1 MPPTQQ
7 PATASTGPT
16 TAEGSTGFQLPWAAI
31 PKFIPGTTDVTE
43 YSRKLEFL
51 AAMWPKE
58 HLSLLAPRAALQV
71 EGTAFKKIASLP
83 PDKLKSSDESGIKL
97 LVSTLGGSCGKTDL
111 EAKYDVF
118 EKALYGTVQKQ
129 DETND
134 SYLARHD
141 VHFEELLSQSVTFEQ
156 VRAYILLRQSQL
168 TSEDRKKI
176 ILELGGSLDYKKVCS
191 SIRLLGSRFFADLQG
206 QRVVKSR
213 TYDANVVEEPPEE
226 GEKMVPAMTASAAVE
241 EAEVDLDEGFMEAM
255 LASEDQDALQV
266 QAFEEELESFFQ
278 DTPELQEALVS
289 YMEARNRLLAKK
301 KSRFWPIG
309 GSKGAPKGGRSFKGG
324 GKGKGK
330 HREQLLARIARS
342 NCRICGE
349 KRHWKAECPRR
360 KGNPSSE
367 ATTTVAEAFMDVSQ
381 VADQA
386 VTQEIL
392 TSLPADALTLEE
404 ALCTYNPVATLA
416 QQASHV
422 EAILDTGASRCVMGK
437 SLLQKFIGQ
446 LSDSVRSKIR
456 VQKSAIRMAQS
467 SQDVE
472 ATTSRAPTAS
482 LGTRLVK
489 LRDPT
494 MSLSMAEI
502 EALSL
507 EKHGAF
513 LVNFGTKMKGRTFM
527 DCVEEGSDWTK
538 WFVDHYHDSGKREHK
553 VFINFVEKYV
563 SQAEQLEVELRGEPA
578 VIKSDKPRKTSML
591 SQAAPKARAREDGPE
606 IPWEM
611 LEEPALQDQVATLNS
626 RMSQME
632 QVMQEMISAIRQ
644 LNALMQSQPTLSE
657 LRMFL
662 RKVPWHLF
670 AESTARAAVIAPN
683 PAAQMAANACAQAY
697 QQAEEAAWNVYQDSM
712 LTYSQPSVRALGGLA
727 QRFTLGEGDL
737 ETAEGEGIARKAR
750 RKESSAASPSASVQA
765 PEVLPDAQRQSIFES
780 AVEHAVKERFPD
792 LGILQVFVGKGCRQL
807 QYPLGALPPT
817 DRTTMPGTSK
827 RARIP
832 AAESQNPTWKDGRLH
847 QFHFM
852 GHPDPKKLSE
862 HLRAAG
868 EDKQLVEAA
877 LDYQCAGY
885 RAYVVHVL
893 DESSCFHLGT
903 PKLVYVDPAGE
914 FRSEATLEAFQRQN
928 IKTFV
933 TAAAWQ
939 RGRVER
945 HGDIVKSMLSRL
957 DKESPITNDSSLDQ
971 ALHQVFNAK
980 NALVRH
986 KGYAPEQIV
995 LGRSVRIPGSI
1006 TSDEEWSSHALTEG
1020 DDLEAEAHRRRLDL
1034 RCRARQA
1041 FFEADNCQTI
1051 RRAMLRRSHP
1061 VGGTVRPRSSA
1072 KKGSLREWQS
1082 LSTSVSN
1089 SETVSRVGGAST
1101 FVDLTIPN
1109 PEITAIPN
1117 SSMNASPS
1125 GSPELAVL
1133 SPVPVSGAPAA
1144 QGTGEGDNDIAQPE
1158 QELTPQ
1164 VSIQT
1169 EAPVSLD
1176 APEVERDAA
1185 APSDSVQP
1193 TVEYSEPGQLDAAS
1207 IPVPDSEEGLYT
1219 ETALLASH
1227 QLGVQDS
1234 QGEEIMDFTT
1244 LQTSDDF
1251 QGPPLAE
1258 DNFPYVE
1265 DLKRWASEAAPE
1277 QLEVKLFEQAKAKEL
1292 QCWELRQLLQMKDD
1306 EVCQL
1311 LGNAY
1316 GRVDAPLLFYKELSK
1331 QLEALGFIRH
1341 PLEPC
1346 VFLLYTQ
1353 GKLNG
1358 ILGVHVDDGACGGDA
1373 VFLDKIQTLQKT
1385 LPFGSRKFR
1394 DFVFTGIRLEQMPD
1408 FTIRASQGEY
1418 IRQVLPIDVGR
1429 NRRQNPESPA
1439 TEEERS
1445 KLRGF
1450 VGSVQYAVT
1459 HTRPD
1464 IAAKLGEIQSQITT
1478 ATVQT
1483 LLTANR
1489 VLREAQEFDQ
1499 VCVHFLSI
1507 PADQLTFVSFG
1518 DASFASSKN
1527 LNSHQGVLVCATN
1540 GQLSKNQEAPVSPL
1554 AWVSKKIPR
1563 VVRSTLSA
1571 EAYAM
1576 SKAVDLLGWLR
1587 ALWGVVHVPHFDW
1600 RQPEKSYKL
1609 LNTALV
1615 VTDCKSLFDL
1625 VTRLAMPS
1633 CEEHRTTLEVL
1644 LIKQRCAE
1652 NAQFR
1657 WIPTTLQVADSL
1669 TKNMDPSLLRTVL
1682 AQGRFRLFDTSES
1695 LARDAQRRKAIEWLQ
1710 QPSAASSRP

>member
-97 LVSTLGGSCGKTDL
+97 LVSTLGGSWGKTDL

-206 QRVVKSR
+206 QRVAKSR

-241 EAEVDLDEGFMEAM
+241 EADVDLDEGFMEAM

-301 KSRFWPIG
+301 KSRGFWPIG

-349 KRHWKAECPRR
+349 KGHWKAECPRR

-456 VQKSAIRMAQS
+456 AP
-467 SQDVE
+467 
-472 ATTSRAPTAS
+472 TSRAPTAS

-683 PAAQMAANACAQAY
+683 PVCRAMPMLNLIEMCTTLNNSRSPVRSFCRVGNVRPSPDEISWFSIAY
-697 QQAEEAAWNVYQDSM
+697 EAPSPVFAMTNLVESPQTRGCVDVYQDSM
-712 LTYSQPSVRALGGLA
+712 LTYSTQCLSASWPG
-727 QRFTLGEGDL
+727 QRFTTEGDL
-737 ETAEGEGIARKAR
+737 ETAEGQRKLWNLLQR
-750 RKESSAASPSASVQA
+750 TQPRHIWMSP
-765 PEVLPDAQRQSIFES
+765 D
-780 AVEHAVKERFPD
+780 
-792 LGILQVFVGKGCRQL
+792 
-807 QYPLGALPPT
+807 
-817 DRTTMPGTSK
+817 
-827 RARIP
+827 
-832 AAESQNPTWKDGRLH
+832 
-847 QFHFM
+847 
-852 GHPDPKKLSE
+852 
-862 HLRAAG
+862 
-868 EDKQLVEAA
+868 
-877 LDYQCAGY
+877 
-885 RAYVVHVL
+885 
-893 DESSCFHLGT
+893 
-903 PKLVYVDPAGE
+903 
-914 FRSEATLEAFQRQN
+914 
-928 IKTFV
+928 
-933 TAAAWQ
+933 
-939 RGRVER
+939 
-945 HGDIVKSMLSRL
+945 SRYWC
-957 DKESPITNDSSLDQ
+957 
-971 ALHQVFNAK
+971 
-980 NALVRH
+980 
-986 KGYAPEQIV
+986 YAPEQIV
-995 LGRSVRIPGSI
+995 LGKSVRIPGSI
-1006 TSDEEWSSHALTEG
+1006 TSDE
-1020 DDLEAEAHRRRLDL
+1020 
-1034 RCRARQA
+1034 
-1041 FFEADNCQTI
+1041 
-1051 RRAMLRRSHP
+1051 

-1072 KKGSLREWQS
+1072 KKESA
-1082 LSTSVSN
+1082 TSFPEGVA
-1089 SETVSRVGGAST
+1089 EPFDVRVK
-1101 FVDLTIPN
+1101 FR
-1109 PEITAIPN
+1109 
-1117 SSMNASPS
+1117 
-1125 GSPELAVL
+1125 SPELAVL
-1133 SPVPVSGAPAA
+1133 SPVPVSGASAA

-1193 TVEYSEPGQLDAAS
+1193 TVEYSDPGQLDAAS
-1207 IPVPDSEEGLYT
+1207 IPVPDSEEGLCT
-1219 ETALLASH
+1219 ETVLLASH

-1251 QGPPLAE
+1251 QGPKALGIRSSA
-1258 DNFPYVE
+1258 
-1265 DLKRWASEAAPE
+1265 R
-1277 QLEVKLFEQAKAKEL
+1277 EVKLFEQAKAKEL
-1292 QCWELRQLLQMKDD
+1292 QCW
-1306 EVCQL
+1306 
-1311 LGNAY
+1311 
-1316 GRVDAPLLFYKELSK
+1316 
-1331 QLEALGFIRH
+1331 
-1341 PLEPC
+1341 
-1346 VFLLYTQ
+1346 
-1353 GKLNG
+1353 
-1358 ILGVHVDDGACGGDA
+1358 
-1373 VFLDKIQTLQKT
+1373 
-1385 LPFGSRKFR
+1385 
-1394 DFVFTGIRLEQMPD
+1394 
-1408 FTIRASQGEY
+1408 
-1418 IRQVLPIDVGR
+1418 
-1429 NRRQNPESPA
+1429 
-1439 TEEERS
+1439 
-1445 KLRGF
+1445 
-1450 VGSVQYAVT
+1450 
-1459 HTRPD
+1459 
-1464 IAAKLGEIQSQITT
+1464 
-1478 ATVQT
+1478 
-1483 LLTANR
+1483 
-1489 VLREAQEFDQ
+1489 
-1499 VCVHFLSI
+1499 
-1507 PADQLTFVSFG
+1507 
-1518 DASFASSKN
+1518 
-1527 LNSHQGVLVCATN
+1527 
-1540 GQLSKNQEAPVSPL
+1540 
-1554 AWVSKKIPR
+1554 
-1563 VVRSTLSA
+1563 
-1571 EAYAM
+1571 
-1576 SKAVDLLGWLR
+1576 AVDLLGWLR

-1615 VTDCKSLFDL
+1615 VTNCKSLFDL
-1625 VTRLAMPS
+1625 VTRLAMPT

-1710 QPSAASSRP
+1710 QPSSRP